1 MARKTRTVRKTRV
14 TPATA
19 IQKARASVRQTLK
32 SITEQGAAFQA
43 ASSERSTAAVEAA
56 GHARDAAV
64 ARVEEARA
72 RTVAAVTGLE
82 KVFEQRVS
90 RAIAK
95 LGVPTTK
102 DVKALS
108 RQVAQLQAKVDRM
121 SRSRS
126 RARA

>member
-19 IQKARASVRQTLK
+19 MQKASASVRKTLA
-32 SITEQGAAFQA
+32 SIAQQGAAFQA
-43 ASSERSTAAVEAA
+43 ASSERATAAVEAA
-56 GHARDAAV
+56 GNARDAAV

-72 RTVAAVTGLE
+72 RTVAAVTSLE
-82 KVFEQRVS
+82 KVFERRVS

-121 SRSRS
+121 SRSR
-126 RARA
+126 ARA

>member
-14 TPATA
+14 TPATTM
-19 IQKARASVRQTLK
+19 QKARASVRKTLA
-32 SITEQGAAFQA
+32 SIAQRGAAFSA
-43 ASSERSTAAVEAA
+43 ASREGVEAV
-56 GHARDAAV
+56 RDVAENTRDVAV
-64 ARVEEARA
+64 ARVVQARA
-72 RTVAAVTGLE
+72 RTAAAVSGLE
-82 KVFEQRVS
+82 QVFEQRVS

-121 SRSRS
+121 SRSR
-126 RARA
+126 ARA

>member
-32 SITEQGAAFQA
+32 SIAQQGAAFQA
-43 ASSERSTAAVEAA
+43 ASSQRATAAVEAA
-56 GHARDAAV
+56 ENARDAAV

-121 SRSRS
+121 SRSR
-126 RARA
+126 ARA

>member
-32 SITEQGAAFQA
+32 SIAEQGAAFQA
-43 ASSERSTAAVEAA
+43 ASSQRATAAVEAA
-56 GHARDAAV
+56 ENARDAAV
-64 ARVEEARA
+64 ARVEEAKA

-108 RQVAQLQAKVDRM
+108 RQVAQLQAKVDRL

>member
-14 TPATA
+14 TPVTA
-19 IQKARASVRQTLK
+19 IQKARASVRKTLQ
-32 SITEQGAAFQA
+32 SIAQQGAALQA
-43 ASSERSTAAVEAA
+43 ASTERANAAREAA
-56 GHARDAAV
+56 ENARDVAV

-72 RTVAAVTGLE
+72 RTVAAVGSLE

-121 SRSRS
+121 SRSR
-126 RARA
+126 ARA

>member
-14 TPATA
+14 TPATPM
-19 IQKARASVRQTLK
+19 QKARASVRKTLA
-32 SITEQGAAFQA
+32 SIAQQGAAFQA
-43 ASSERSTAAVEAA
+43 ASSERAHAAREAA
-56 GHARDAAV
+56 GNARDVAV

-72 RTVAAVTGLE
+72 RTVAAVSGLE

-90 RAIAK
+90 RVIAK

-121 SRSRS
+121 SRSR
-126 RARA
+126 ARA

>member
-19 IQKARASVRQTLK
+19 IQKASASVRKTLA
-32 SITEQGAAFQA
+32 SIAQQGAAFQA
-43 ASSERSTAAVEAA
+43 ASSERAT
-56 GHARDAAV
+56 AAV
-64 ARVEEARA
+64 ARVEDARA
-72 RTVAAVTGLE
+72 RTVAAVTSLE
-82 KVFEQRVS
+82 KVFERRVS

-108 RQVAQLQAKVDRM
+108 RQVAQLQLKVDRM
-121 SRSRS
+121 SRSR
-126 RARA
+126 ARA